1 MDFLNFVRR
10 LLFWSFDQAAAIPW
24 GALSYMPVSKV
35 MLLSSIMAL
44 FTLFLYRMAWAFMEA
59 G

>member
-1 MDFLNFVRR
+1 
-10 LLFWSFDQAAAIPW
+10 
-24 GALSYMPVSKV
+24 

-59 G
+59 GEKTLTALILPMPVFIRGMRGRSGGRRQGFQ